1 MKQQKLQIKLWQLF
15 DQYELNFIFIAYVK
29 DKGSNLNVMAS
40 AFKSIVWCEVLSLDE
55 SFQGTCFGHAFLKA
69 CKYVIIDE
77 KVYKNL
83 RFVFIKFA

>member
-1 MKQQKLQIKLWQLF
+1 
-15 DQYELNFIFIAYVK
+15 
-29 DKGSNLNVMAS
+29 MAS

-83 RFVFIKFA
+83 RFCFKKVCLVIFAKMYNLVKMSGKNR

>member
-1 MKQQKLQIKLWQLF
+1 MF
-15 DQYELNFIFIAYVK
+15 DQNELNWIFIPYVK
-29 DKGSNLNVMAS
+29 DEGSNLNAMAF
-40 AFKSIVWCEVLSLDE
+40 ACKSIVWCEVLSLDE
-55 SFQGTCFGHAFLKA
+55 SFIGTCFGHAFLKA